1 MVHEKIKARG
11 LVMGRERKD
20 PYVHD
25 LMGFIKKDGSRE
37 HALSEKLLFSAMI
50 EARSCE
56 RFRLLSLEIDD
67 EDLKSFYH
75 ELMISEAG
83 HYTTFLNYAKKVYD
97 SDKVSARW
105 QAFLEYEGEVIKKYG
120 KTETMHG

>member
-1 MVHEKIKARG
+1 
-11 LVMGRERKD
+11 
-20 PYVHD
+20 
-25 LMGFIKKDGSRE
+25 
-37 HALSEKLLFSAMI
+37 MI

-56 RFRLLSLEIDD
+56 RFRLLSLEVND
-67 EDLKSFYH
+67 EDLKGFYH

-83 HYTTFLNYAKKVYD
+83 HFTTFLNHARTVYD
-97 SDKVSARW
+97 KEKVNARW